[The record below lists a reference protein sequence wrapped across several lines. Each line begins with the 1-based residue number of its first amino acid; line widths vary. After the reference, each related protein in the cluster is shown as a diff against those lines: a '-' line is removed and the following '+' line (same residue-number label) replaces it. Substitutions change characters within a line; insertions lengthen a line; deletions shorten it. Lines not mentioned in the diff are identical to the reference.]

1 MKAKEETSTTR
12 HAAET
17 EKEAEE
23 GWRRSQ
29 DEMRRCGVQGEMK
42 KEMSENGSCMSWTVL
57 TRAARVYR
65 VQLQKIYRSIEM
77 RRQT

>member
-1 MKAKEETSTTR
+1 
-12 HAAET
+12 
-17 EKEAEE
+17 
-23 GWRRSQ
+23 
-29 DEMRRCGVQGEMK
+29 MRRCGVQGEMK